1 MQIVYYNI
9 NYSHTLWARHEC
21 YLIRFFPAR
30 SMDVLPALLAFM
42 GGICHATEQAV
53 GVGTGLQTASTTT
66 TGSSGTGSSGTCSS
80 TGSST
85 NGSEAAVAFPV
96 LTVFTLP
103 IASSAGGMKMHLAL
117 SAGRAKGG
125 NPAPK

>member
-1 MQIVYYNI
+1 
-9 NYSHTLWARHEC
+9 
-21 YLIRFFPAR
+21 
-30 SMDVLPALLAFM
+30 MDVLPALLAFM

-66 TGSSGTGSSGTCSS
+66 TGSSGTGSSTGSSGAGSSTSSSGTCSS